1 MVLFFENMKFMKTS
15 IIFSFSILL
24 LLNSNVILSQELDT
38 DELLDRLDRVER
50 NISDLQKGIIDDV
63 DKNLTSGYISR
74 NESRLDGLE
83 TEDQKNF
90 GILEQ
95 LDNKIL
101 EIEKKIELIN
111 TDISIRLGD
120 IEKNIEKMSLTG
132 EEKANELN
140 SISQNNKKSENIN
153 DQISEDPKNIP
164 NFGGTQIPYSNID
177 PKAKYENAIKL
188 LWSNK
193 LDEALQE
200 LILLKEIKPEDLMP
214 NIQYWL
220 GEVFYAKKD
229 FNQAVIEFGEG
240 LRNYPESIK
249 GPDNMLKLGLSF
261 SNLAKINEACN
272 VLIELELK
280 YPDASKDV
288 LQRSMKERKKMECPK
303 E

>member
-1 MVLFFENMKFMKTS
+1 MKNLVISLFPIILLYNNT
-15 IIFSFSILL
+15 IFS
-24 LLNSNVILSQELDT
+24 QQLDT
-38 DELLDRLDRVER
+38 DEFLDRLDRVER
-50 NISDLQKGIIDDV
+50 NISDLQKGIINGV
-63 DKNLTSGYISR
+63 DKNLTSGYVSR
-74 NESRLDGLE
+74 NESRLDKLE
-83 TEDQKNF
+83 TDNQKNF
-90 GILEQ
+90 GILEE
-95 LDNKIL
+95 LDNKL
-101 EIEKKIELIN
+101 SEIEKKIELIN
-111 TDISIRLGD
+111 SDISIRLGD
-120 IEKNIEKMSLTG
+120 IEKNIEKISLTS
-132 EEKANELN
+132 EEKVKELN
-140 SISQNNKKSENIN
+140 SISQSNTKSEIIN
-153 DQISEDPKNIP
+153 DQISEEYQNKV
-164 NFGGTQIPYSNID
+164 NFGDIQNSYSNID
-177 PKAKYENAIKL
+177 PKVKYENAIKL

-200 LILLKEIKPEDLMP
+200 LVILKEIKPADLMP